1 MDFQQQYNHARE
13 MNGRR
18 IMDLVILRVLENQRR
33 AKIKPSAMNPVLLNS
48 PYTGGVFRKTGVTKA
63 HNPFFD

>member
-1 MDFQQQYNHARE
+1 MDFKQQFNLTRE

-18 IMDLVILRVLENQRR
+18 IMDLTIRRVLEVQER

-48 PYTGGVFRKTGVTKA
+48 YNGGAFRKTGA
-63 HNPFFD
+63 PRQSSAFFD